1 MKRSPIKRT
10 NERRTQTI
18 QLMEDSGLETGYRGY
33 SDPIYQSRMMG
44 KFVRSLVH
52 SNNNRL
58 VKFLVGVYFLL
69 TPTTFC
75 INLYLSKETLTP
87 EKSMIFII
95 GGIFLLLPMG
105 YVGILLLRQAV
116 INQGR

>member
-1 MKRSPIKRT
+1 
-10 NERRTQTI
+10 
-18 QLMEDSGLETGYRGY
+18 MEDSGLESGYRGY

-58 VKFLVGVYFLL
+58 IKFLVAIYFLL
-69 TPTTFC
+69 IPIGFSM
-75 INLYLSKETLTP
+75 NLYLSKETLTL
-87 EKSMIFII
+87 EKSMIGII

-105 YVGILLLRQAV
+105 YVGVLLLKQA
-116 INQGR
+116 ITNKGR